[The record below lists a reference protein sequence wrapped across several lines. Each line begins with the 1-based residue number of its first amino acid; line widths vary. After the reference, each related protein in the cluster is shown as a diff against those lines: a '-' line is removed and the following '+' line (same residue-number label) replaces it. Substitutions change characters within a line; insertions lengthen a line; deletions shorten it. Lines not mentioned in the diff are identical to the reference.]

1 MVNKEVQNHS
11 KLNYSDLYDANVL
24 FDLLRESKPGETV
37 TAISST
43 IAPAGKP
50 TAAPPPGPEC
60 SKPSAPP
67 MPATETNPG
76 SGITPTQ
83 TQETVPTTPR
93 APGRRKVAKIP
104 KRPKEKWFTM
114 PEQKMLTHA
123 DTEKIHSATGCKADL
138 RTSSDSLATSALGD
152 VKAGLTETKDVN
164 CNAKVKSKKKALNTF
179 KVFESLGNGN
189 FSSRN
194 KPSKEAVKGHAGQD
208 DKSPYMGW
216 VSDLTNQSPSQVI
229 AATFK
234 DLQIQEDS
242 TKPNKLKKKITLS
255 DYRKTTLNQKC
266 SLY

>member
-1 MVNKEVQNHS
+1 M
-11 KLNYSDLYDANVL
+11 YDANVL

-37 TAISST
+37 TAPTST

-50 TAAPPPGPEC
+50 TAAPPTGPGC
-60 SKPSAPP
+60 YKPSAPP
-67 MPATETNPG
+67 MPAMPAEVNPG
-76 SGITPTQ
+76 SRITPTQ
-83 TQETVPTTPR
+83 TQDTVSTTPR
-93 APGRRKVAKIP
+93 APRRRKVAKIP
-104 KRPKEKWFTM
+104 KRPKEKWFTA
-114 PEQKMLTHA
+114 PEQKMMTQA
-123 DTEKIHSATGCKADL
+123 DTEKIHSVTGCKADL
-138 RTSSDSLATSALGD
+138 KTSSDSPATSALGD
-152 VKAGLTETKDVN
+152 VKAGLAEAKDVN
-164 CNAKVKSKKKALNTF
+164 CNAKVKSKKKALNSF

-194 KPSKEAVKGHAGQD
+194 NPIEAVKGHAGQD

-234 DLQIQEDS
+234 DLHIQEDS
-242 TKPNKLKKKITLS
+242 TKPNKVKKKITLS